1 MMSVVVL
8 VTASA
13 LYLFYVQTICKKA
26 LRREFGRAY
35 FKQVIEA
42 FRLEYPQLR
51 DSIAS
56 NGPFNYA
63 QARLALKWD
72 FFTLRYLLK
81 KGVPSWRHLTRVE
94 RFLGLY
100 FRFLLFSLA
109 IRHVFNLNEREAMV
123 KLASI
128 LQYLA
133 NSLGER
139 LIFTSFTTGDWELLN
154 PARI

>member
-1 MMSVVVL
+1 MSVVVL

-13 LYLFYVQTICKKA
+13 LYLFYIQTICEKA
-26 LRREFGRAY
+26 LRREFSQAY

-56 NGPFNYA
+56 NGPVNYT
-63 QARLALKWD
+63 QVRLALKWD

-100 FRFLLFSLA
+100 FRFLLLSLA
-109 IRHVFNLNEREAMV
+109 IRHVLNLNEQEAVV

-139 LIFTSFTTGDWELLN
+139 LIFTSFTPGHCEILN